1 VIEAPLSD
9 FEFGISTRLLFGDG
23 GAARIGEVCRRF
35 GWTSAFVVVDPDVR
49 RAGVADSAF
58 RSLEESGIGTVTFAG
73 VRPNPTDADME
84 KGAETFRRVRRD
96 VIIGIGGGSAMD
108 TAKGIAL
115 LVTSGGRIRNYDG
128 MDKVPQAIWPL
139 ICVPTTA
146 GTGSEVSAYIS
157 VTNDETH
164 EKMSLGSIHNYA
176 RIAVLDPA
184 LLRTLPAPA
193 AAASGMDALVHAVES
208 HVSRR
213 TNALTQLFALEAI
226 KRISRSLEI
235 FVQDRANPVASADML
250 FASCLAGIAMTHT
263 GTGAAHAIARALGG
277 RYNVGHGLACGVL
290 LEPVMRFNLASAQ
303 TGYAAVAE
311 ALGVADPQA
320 AERERAE
327 AAVRRVAEI
336 RLHVGL
342 PERLTIQLSAS
353 ETTPIAEWAS
363 RNAGS
368 NPRPASADDVRTLM
382 ARVVAA

>member
-1 VIEAPLSD
+1 
-9 FEFGISTRLLFGDG
+9 
-23 GAARIGEVCRRF
+23 
-35 GWTSAFVVVDPDVR
+35 
-49 RAGVADSAF
+49 
-58 RSLEESGIGTVTFAG
+58 
-73 VRPNPTDADME
+73 
-84 KGAETFRRVRRD
+84 
-96 VIIGIGGGSAMD
+96 
-108 TAKGIAL
+108 
-115 LVTSGGRIRNYDG
+115 
-128 MDKVPQAIWPL
+128 
-139 ICVPTTA
+139 
-146 GTGSEVSAYIS
+146 
-157 VTNDETH
+157 
-164 EKMSLGSIHNYA
+164 
-176 RIAVLDPA
+176 VLDPA